1 MWAFVCRILEG
12 RRSVRDAHSNL
23 SIKKTRC
30 LSDVA
35 DRYSWEKIIKGCS
48 PLDPKKKERQKEK
61 HHIHLD
67 IVWSAWRVQPDCLK
81 WCNAICPGDTVH
93 CARVPACP
101 LDTGNI
107 PFDFRNKEQ
116 WPVRVCAAVWSLW
129 GEEKWQMWRL
139 AVEKLVVVGG
149 VYNKKINK
157 SRDWPSETFS
167 ETLESRAYVLFYH
180 HGWYLS
186 FIVSALLLYVWVEV
200 SGSGNLSLT
209 HQCKHTSQITVM
221 NKTNGHAQLQTCIHA
236 LEKCV
241 WSPNRSLSF
250 KGMVTHLSP
259 LRRNHFLFYP
269 SKRLSS
275 YTCSTHVCPLH

>member
-1 MWAFVCRILEG
+1 MFGTHIQTCQSKRLGACQTLPTDTAE
-12 RRSVRDAHSNL
+12 
-23 SIKKTRC
+23 KKSSRAV
-30 LSDVA
+30 L
-35 DRYSWEKIIKGCS
+35 
-48 PLDPKKKERQKEK
+48 PLTLKRKKERKKK

-139 AVEKLVVVGG
+139 AVEKLEVVGG
-149 VYNKKINK
+149 IDQEIDQVRH
-157 SRDWPSETFS
+157 SQRLW
-167 ETLESRAYVLFYH
+167 
-180 HGWYLS
+180 
-186 FIVSALLLYVWVEV
+186 
-200 SGSGNLSLT
+200 SLGLMS
-209 HQCKHTSQITVM
+209 CFV
-221 NKTNGHAQLQTCIHA
+221 
-236 LEKCV
+236 
-241 WSPNRSLSF
+241 
-250 KGMVTHLSP
+250 SP